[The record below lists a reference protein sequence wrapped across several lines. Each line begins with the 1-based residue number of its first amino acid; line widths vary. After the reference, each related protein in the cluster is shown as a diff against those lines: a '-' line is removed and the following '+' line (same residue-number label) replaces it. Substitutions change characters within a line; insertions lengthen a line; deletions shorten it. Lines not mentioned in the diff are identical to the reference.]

1 MISGWRTGFVVWLAM
16 VSSSC
21 AGNRGVMPDIVG
33 HWQGGGR
40 IIVTWCQQTNLPLAL
55 EIKGDGTVTG
65 KVGDATLTKGRFRRN
80 RGWLGRK
87 LNIKTDYIITGS
99 LEGPIVAAE
108 GIVRSGVKIP
118 VNNSAGKL
126 VGGIHTTGSKFGGK
140 KRMILSA
147 SLNLA
152 KTSIIDKLGKTK
164 QRVPESINK
173 KGAGNDNG
181 CVGIRVELRLH

>member
-1 MISGWRTGFVVWLAM
+1 MISGWCTGFVVWLAM

-33 HWQGGGR
+33 HWQGGGK

-87 LNIKTDYIITGS
+87 LHIKTDYIITGS
-99 LEGPIVAAE
+99 LEGPIVAAD
-108 GIVRSGVKIP
+108 GIVRSGVKMP
-118 VNNSAGKL
+118 VNYSTGKL
-126 VGGIHTTGSKFGGK
+126 VGGIHTTGSKFGGR

-147 SLNLA
+147 GLSLT
-152 KTSIIDKLGKTK
+152 KTVSSTVEKRKPTERKLSPNHGK
-164 QRVPESINK
+164 QRQVQWK
-173 KGAGNDNG
+173 DNMN
-181 CVGIRVELRLH
+181 RKF